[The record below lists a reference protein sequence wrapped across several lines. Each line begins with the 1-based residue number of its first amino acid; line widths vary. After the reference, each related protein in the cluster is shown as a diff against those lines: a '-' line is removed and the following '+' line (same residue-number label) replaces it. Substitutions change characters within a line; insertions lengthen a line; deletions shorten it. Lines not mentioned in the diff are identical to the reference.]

1 MNHYFSQGENFVWIR
16 DRDRSGESMR
26 LSLKIL
32 QEKYRSGNKQTLIA
46 EEVRTKKRFF
56 LKVLFR
62 ESMDEVYVEKES
74 KVQLY
79 SPFIVRIY
87 GGMLDEKHQ
96 RFITLMEYIPG
107 QDLSDLITGG
117 HLAGKTWNE
126 KMMTCHLIALKFLW
140 GIDHYM
146 SLYQDDPI
154 VHRDLKPENV
164 MASPDGSFV
173 KIIDFDWVHLHDSNA
188 TYTARM
194 EQKGTPGYADP
205 KYWNSYIC
213 RQEMDIYSAGL
224 VLYFIYTGHHHFH
237 GSGEINRYMVGDD
250 YAYRLKEMP
259 GVEEGIVKIISRMI
273 APEKD
278 RYSHVREIIRDLTAC
293 LDRSGCLPEIPELL
307 GDESS
312 DEIRFSYRVG
322 EVKYSHYLKDYRFV
336 PIEYG
341 TRQERSRNGVLSGK
355 IMAFYRIGKRIHSV
369 LLHEDCHPILVRKPE
384 EVSEGDLYTY
394 GGTGIEVLGIRSV
407 KERRLH
413 GQGRQRK
420 PGSSGSGQGESG
432 ER

>member
-1 MNHYFSQGENFVWIR
+1 MNHYFSEGETFVWTK
-16 DRDRSGESMR
+16 DRDRSGTDLR
-26 LSLKIL
+26 LSLRIVR
-32 QEKYRSGNKQTLIA
+32 EKYRSGNKQNLIA
-46 EEVRTKKRFF
+46 EEVRTKKLFF
-56 LKVLFR
+56 MKVLFR
-62 ESMDEVYVEKES
+62 ETMDEVYVEKES

-87 GGMLDEKHQ
+87 GGMLDEEHL

-107 QDLSDLITGG
+107 QDLSDLISGG
-117 HLAGKTWNE
+117 HLAGRTWNE
-126 KMMTCHLIALKFLW
+126 KMAVCHRIVLKFLW
-140 GIDHYM
+140 GVHHYM

-164 MASPDGSFV
+164 MASADGSFV

-188 TYTARM
+188 TFTARR

-213 RQEMDIYSAGL
+213 QKEMDIYSAGL
-224 VLYFIYTGHHHFH
+224 VLFFIYTGHHHFH
-237 GSGEINRYMVGDD
+237 GSTEINRYMVGDE

-259 GVEEGIVKIISRMI
+259 GIDEGIVRIIGKMI

-278 RYSHVREIIRDLTAC
+278 RYSDIFQVIRDITAC
-293 LDRSGCLPEIPELL
+293 LEKLGAAPEIPELL
-307 GDESS
+307 LDGRQ

-322 EVKYSHYLKDYRFV
+322 EVKYSHYLKDYRFL

-341 TRQERSRNGVLSGK
+341 TRQERAKNGALAGE
-355 IMAFYRIGKRIHSV
+355 IMAFYRVGNRILSI
-369 LLHEDCHPILVRKPE
+369 LLHRDCHPILVQKPG
-384 EVSEGDLYTY
+384 EVCEGDLYTY
-394 GGTGIEVLGIRSV
+394 AGTGIEVLGIRPV

-413 GQGRQRK
+413 GIRR
-420 PGSSGSGQGESG
+420 
-432 ER
+432 